1 MLLHANA
8 TNLNAIEAV
17 SHNYIIFTI
26 FYMCTAFVFNLL
38 SVWSAH
44 FDYTL
49 FV

>member
-8 TNLNAIEAV
+8 TNVNAIEAV
-17 SHNYIIFTI
+17 SHSYIIFTNLCT
-26 FYMCTAFVFNLL
+26 CTAFVFNLL

-44 FDYTL
+44 YDYTL

>member
-8 TNLNAIEAV
+8 TNLNAVQAV
-17 SHNYIIFTI
+17 SHSYIIFTNL
-26 FYMCTAFVFNLL
+26 YMCTAFVFNLL

-44 FDYTL
+44 YYYTL